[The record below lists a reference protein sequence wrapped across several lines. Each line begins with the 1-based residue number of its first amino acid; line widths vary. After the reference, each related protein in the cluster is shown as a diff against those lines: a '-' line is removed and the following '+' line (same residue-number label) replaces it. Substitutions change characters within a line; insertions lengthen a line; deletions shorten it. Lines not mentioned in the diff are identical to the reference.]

1 MTKLITNY
9 RPITLLCSIYKI
21 MTKLILN
28 YRPITLSSPFSKLGV
43 KLGNPD
49 FKSSRVNMTPPGRNC
64 NYFENRL

>member
-1 MTKLITNY
+1 
-9 RPITLLCSIYKI
+9 

-49 FKSSRVNMTPPGRNC
+49 FKSTQVNMTPTGRNW
-64 NYFENRL
+64 NYLKIVIKSTIFYESLHKSQDVNKM